1 MKASGLA
8 IAVRKGLGAGSTVLL
23 LSPVVYSQGA
33 YGPVVELS
41 DLNGTD
47 GFVINGIDE
56 DEFSGTSVSDLE
68 LHT

>member
-1 MKASGLA
+1 M
-8 IAVRKGLGAGSTVLL
+8 GSEMCIRDR
-23 LSPVVYSQGA
+23 GA